1 LKNFIFGDSPAELFG
16 LSGFGSGR
24 IFYGTGSDLSKVK
37 KLTQKAN
44 SFDGF
49 IIKSGK
55 ILRKMRKY
63 RVPLEKDVNIL
74 LQSFSIMFYKLV
86 CFM

>member
-1 LKNFIFGDSPAELFG
+1 
-16 LSGFGSGR
+16 
-24 IFYGTGSDLSKVK
+24 
-37 KLTQKAN
+37 
-44 SFDGF
+44 
-49 IIKSGK
+49 
-55 ILRKMRKY
+55 MRKY